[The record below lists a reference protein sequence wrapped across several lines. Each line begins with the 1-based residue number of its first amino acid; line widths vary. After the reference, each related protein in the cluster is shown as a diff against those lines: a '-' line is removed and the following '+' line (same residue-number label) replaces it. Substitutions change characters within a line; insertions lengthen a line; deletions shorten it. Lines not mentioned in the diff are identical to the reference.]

1 MLARPFARA
10 DVPDRRRGSFLGEY
24 RGQPAVQNAN
34 RTLLE
39 PSASKPADYNRLV
52 RYQGRTINQKLR
64 TPRPCF
70 CGCDGAMRDS
80 RLA

>member
-1 MLARPFARA
+1 MQT
-10 DVPDRRRGSFLGEY
+10 VPNGRRGSFLGEY

-34 RTLLE
+34 RPARTL
-39 PSASKPADYNRLV
+39 SAFKPADYNRLV

-64 TPRPCF
+64 TPCSCL